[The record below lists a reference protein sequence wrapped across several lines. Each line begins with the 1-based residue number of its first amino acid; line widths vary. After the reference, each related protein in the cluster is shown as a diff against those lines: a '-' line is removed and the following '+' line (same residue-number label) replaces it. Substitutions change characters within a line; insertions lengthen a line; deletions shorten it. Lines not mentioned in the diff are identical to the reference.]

1 MHARGVLDS
10 SHRTSLH
17 RASTQNLEREES
29 ALRTDTQFNECTA
42 EERKA
47 VSPLFPSHHSSS
59 VSTEQA
65 YGIVLSHTHSCPASQ
80 LTCHAVTLGP
90 CVRVTMSH
98 ESWY

>member
-29 ALRTDTQFNECTA
+29 ALRADTQFNECTA

-59 VSTEQA
+59 VHRTSMWRSTQP
-65 YGIVLSHTHSCPASQ
+65 HPQ
-80 LTCHAVTLGP
+80 LPCFTANLPCCHLGS
-90 CVRVTMSH
+90 VR
-98 ESWY
+98 EGDNEP